1 MASLIN
7 TDTLVADRAGGK
19 NFIKAQP
26 SFWGDVQQAMESWAE
41 DAAYKLC
48 KLQKRGDCVP
58 VPQQ

>member
-1 MASLIN
+1 M
-7 TDTLVADRAGGK
+7 VADRAGGK